1 VWKGASS
8 GLNSGNGDGNGY
20 GYDRKTCMNQGDRQL
35 VGYYAPVKRLVI
47 ADAHVGQR
55 GGDASEMAR
64 LVRTLPESGFAE
76 LIYLGDAFQYLIG
89 MSKFWTGAV
98 REVMAAWDV
107 ARSGGLRIGLIEGN
121 RDFFLEE
128 KDLLERVD
136 WTGRIFEFDAGPRRY
151 RLDHGDRVN
160 LRDLQYQFWSRF
172 SKSALARA
180 WARLLPRSVAVGIVR
195 AMEARLAKTNQR
207 FRYHTP
213 ERALHRSAGRAWADG
228 VDVLLWGHFHR
239 WWQYSDG
246 QRQALVVPAWLD
258 TTQSLAVDADGEWS
272 FVDAC
277 LAPCDPPRPP

>member
-1 VWKGASS
+1 
-8 GLNSGNGDGNGY
+8 
-20 GYDRKTCMNQGDRQL
+20 
-35 VGYYAPVKRLVI
+35 
-47 ADAHVGQR
+47 
-55 GGDASEMAR
+55 MAR

-98 REVMAAWDV
+98 HEVMAAWDV

-128 KDLLERVD
+128 EDLLERVD

-151 RLDHGDRVN
+151 RLDHGDLVN
-160 LRDLQYQFWSRF
+160 LRDLKYQFWSRF
-172 SKSALARA
+172 SKGALARV

-195 AMEARLAKTNQR
+195 SMEARLAKTNQR

-213 ERALHRSAGRAWADG
+213 EKALHRSASRAWADG

-239 WWQYSDG
+239 WWQCSDG
-246 QRQALVVPAWLD
+246 ERQALVVPAWLD
-258 TTQSLAVDADGEWS
+258 TTQSLAVDTDGEWS
-272 FVDAC
+272 FVDAR
-277 LAPCDPPRPP
+277 LAPCDPPPPP